1 QAEDGI
7 RDLYVTGV
15 QTCALPIL
23 RPRLATGV
31 PLSGGVFSLSGGAL
45 VHGGCQAGAR
55 GGPRCLKIWKLRGL
69 EGTCRVRSAYPCGPG
84 ERRPLSCLTVHAP
97 ILAPLS
103 SRIVYLSET
112 YDYSRFRGGP
122 PVSASR
128 SSSLWSGSR

>member
-1 QAEDGI
+1 
-7 RDLYVTGV
+7 R
-15 QTCALPIL
+15 ALELPQRER
-23 RPRLATGV
+23 RPLATGV

-55 GGPRCLKIWKLRGL
+55 GGPRCLKIWKLRGR
-69 EGTCRVRSAYPCGPG
+69 EGTCRVRSAYPRGPG
-84 ERRPLSCLTVHAP
+84 ERRPLSSLTVHAP
-97 ILAPLS
+97 MLALLS

-112 YDYSRFRGGP
+112 YVYSRLRGRP